1 MPRFARVIH
10 PGHPHH
16 VVHRGNRRQEVY
28 FDDDDKVFYTKLLR
42 LYAAR
47 FGVRIWA
54 YCLMPNHVHLVAV
67 PAAPESL
74 AKAVGATQ
82 WRYAQW
88 VNRRL
93 RRTGHLWENRYYSS
107 PLDEQHL
114 WAAVRYVERNPLRA
128 GLVDAAEEFRWSSA
142 RAHALRAENP
152 LLDDDRPFA
161 GRSFDWSAWLNEAA
175 DGLEADRIRAN
186 TDGSTHRGRGVR
198 SLDRGT
204 ARPHG
209 PSPTPR
215 SEAEG
220 VRRPGISSRTGARAR
235 AVRLRRGVLTPGPI
249 SASFAACP

>member
-28 FDDDDKVFYTKLLR
+28 FDDDDKAFYTKLLR

-47 FGVRIWA
+47 YGVRIWA

-67 PAAPESL
+67 PATPESL

-88 VNRRL
+88 LNRRL

-128 GLVDAAEEFRWSSA
+128 GLVDAAEDFRWSSA
-142 RAHALRAENP
+142 RAHASRVENP
-152 LLDDDRPFA
+152 LLDDGRPFA
-161 GRSFDWSAWLNEAA
+161 GRSFDWSAWLKEAA

-186 TDGSTHRGRGVR
+186 TLTGRPTGNEEFVR
-198 SLDRGT
+198 SIEERLGRRV
-204 ARPHG
+204 RP
-209 PSPTPR
+209 R
-215 SEAEG
+215 
-220 VRRPGISSRTGARAR
+220 
-235 AVRLRRGVLTPGPI
+235 RRGPKPKRSGAPDPGLELELVREL
-249 SASFAACP
+249 SA